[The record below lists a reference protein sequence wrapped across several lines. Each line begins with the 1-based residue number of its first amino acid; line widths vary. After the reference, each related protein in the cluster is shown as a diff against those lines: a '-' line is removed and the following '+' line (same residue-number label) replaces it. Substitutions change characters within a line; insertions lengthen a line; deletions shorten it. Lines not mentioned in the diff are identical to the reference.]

1 MRVAPRRLAFE
12 GLSSLA
18 GERLFCTYHRKK
30 GKQAVPAQRQNGTV
44 PRKKRLLTGL
54 RPTGKFHLGNYV
66 GTFEKDLE
74 LQNSGE
80 YECYFLIADYH
91 SLTTGYENARGI
103 GDDIREGVLDFLAV
117 GIDPNKSTLYLQSL
131 IPEVSELFLLFTM
144 LVSATRAQRIPTLKE
159 QIRDLKLESAS
170 LGLLN
175 YPVLQAADILMV
187 RGEVVPVGKDQMSH
201 IELTREVAR
210 RFNQLYSPVFPE
222 PEYLASR
229 FPVLPGT
236 DGKPK
241 MSKSIG
247 NTIMLSDD
255 VETVRKKVMSMY
267 TDPTRLRATD
277 PGHVKGNPVFVYHD
291 AFNPNVEEVHELKT
305 RYTKGKVGDVE
316 VKQKLV
322 AALNRFLDPI
332 RERPAEYERQP
343 GLLEDILAVGSSRAR
358 AEARDTL
365 QQAREAM
372 GLNYFSRAPK
382 TVD

>member
-1 MRVAPRRLAFE
+1 MNA
-12 GLSSLA
+12 S
-18 GERLFCTYHRKK
+18 
-30 GKQAVPAQRQNGTV
+30 RQNGTV
-44 PRKKRLLTGL
+44 PNQKRLLTGL

-74 LQNSGE
+74 LQSNPE
-80 YECYFLIADYH
+80 YECFFLIADYH
-91 SLTTGYENARGI
+91 SLTTGFETAGAI

-117 GIDPNKSTLYLQSL
+117 GIDPTKSTLYLQSL

-247 NTIMLSDD
+247 NTILLSDD
-255 VETVRKKVMSMY
+255 AETVRRKVMSMY

-291 AFNPNVEEVHELKT
+291 AFNPDHDEVADLKA
-305 RYTKGKVGDVE
+305 RYVKGTVGDVE

-322 AALNRFLDPI
+322 AALNTFLDPI
-332 RERPAEYERQP
+332 RERRAEYERQP
-343 GLLEDILAVGSSRAR
+343 NLLEDVLATGSRRAR
-358 AEARDTL
+358 GEARETL
-365 QQAREAM
+365 RLARDAM
-372 GLNYFSRAPK
+372 GLNYFSRARQA
-382 TVD
+382 VDQLGSPA

>member
-1 MRVAPRRLAFE
+1 MAE
-12 GLSSLA
+12 
-18 GERLFCTYHRKK
+18 
-30 GKQAVPAQRQNGTV
+30 QQRQNGRA
-44 PRKKRLLTGL
+44 PGKKRLLTGL

-80 YECYFLIADYH
+80 YECFFLIADYH
-91 SLTTGYENARGI
+91 TLTTGYESARTI
-103 GDDIREGVLDFLAV
+103 GDDIREGALDFLAV
-117 GIDPNKSTLYLQSL
+117 GIDPSKSTLYLQSL

-159 QIRDLKLESAS
+159 QVRDLQLESAS

-210 RFNQLYSPVFPE
+210 RFNQLYGPVFPE
-222 PEYLASR
+222 PEYLAAR

-255 VETVRKKVMSMY
+255 AETVRRKVMSMY

-277 PGHVKGNPVFVYHD
+277 PGHVKGNPVFTYHD
-291 AFNPNVEEVHELKT
+291 AFNPNHDEVHDLKT
-305 RYTKGKVGDVE
+305 RYTKGKVGDIE
-316 VKQKLV
+316 VKQRLV
-322 AALNRFLDPI
+322 AALNAFLDPI
-332 RERPAEYERQP
+332 RERRAEYERQP
-343 GLLEDILAVGSSRAR
+343 GLLEDILGEGSRRAR
-358 AEARDTL
+358 AEAIETL
-365 QQAREAM
+365 ELVREAM
-372 GLNYFSRAPK
+372 GLNYFARARAR
-382 TVD
+382 VGAAEARA

>member
-1 MRVAPRRLAFE
+1 M
-12 GLSSLA
+12 
-18 GERLFCTYHRKK
+18 
-30 GKQAVPAQRQNGTV
+30 QAQTKNGAV

-66 GTFEKDLE
+66 GTLEKDLE
-74 LQNSGE
+74 LQNSGL
-80 YECYFLIADYH
+80 YECFILIADYH
-91 SLTTGYENARGI
+91 SLTTGYETSNQI
-103 GDDIREGVLDFLAV
+103 GDDIREGLLDFLSV
-117 GIDPNKSTLYLQSL
+117 GLDPTRTTLYLQSL

-175 YPVLQAADILMV
+175 FPGLQASDILMV

-222 PEYLASR
+222 PEYLAGR

-236 DGKPK
+236 GGEPK
-241 MSKSIG
+241 MSKSLG

-255 VETVRKKVMSMY
+255 AETVRKKVMSMY

-291 AFNPNVEEVHELKT
+291 AFNPNVQEVADLKA
-305 RYTKGKVGDVE
+305 RYVKGRVGDVE

-322 AALNRFLDPI
+322 VALNAFLGPI
-332 RERPAEYERQP
+332 RERRAAYERQP
-343 GLLEDILAVGSSRAR
+343 GLLEDILAQGSRRAR
-358 AEARDTL
+358 AEARQTL
-365 QQAREAM
+365 ELARAAM
-372 GLNYFSRAPK
+372 GLNYFPRARERVLNAPLR
-382 TVD
+382 T

>member
-1 MRVAPRRLAFE
+1 MTTQR
-12 GLSSLA
+12 SN
-18 GERLFCTYHRKK
+18 
-30 GKQAVPAQRQNGTV
+30 GKVRAQ
-44 PRKKRLLTGL
+44 KRLLTGL
-54 RPTGKFHLGNYV
+54 RSTGKFHLGNYI

-80 YECYFLIADYH
+80 YECFFLVADLH
-91 SLTTGYENARGI
+91 SLTTGYENARAI
-103 GDDIREGVLDFLAV
+103 GDDVREGLLDFLAV
-117 GIDPNKSTLYLQSL
+117 GIDPHKSTLYLQSL
-131 IPEVSELFLLFTM
+131 IPEVSELFLLFNM
-144 LVSATRAQRIPTLKE
+144 LVSVTRAQRIPTLKE

-170 LGLLN
+170 LGLLT

-187 RGEVVPVGKDQMSH
+187 RGEVVPVGKDQSSH

-210 RFNQLYSPVFPE
+210 RFNMLYGEVFPE
-222 PEYLASR
+222 PAYIESR

-236 DGKPK
+236 DGQPK

-255 VETVRKKVMSMY
+255 AETVRKKVMSMY

-291 AFNPNVEEVHELKT
+291 AFNPNREEVQDLKS

-322 AALNRFLDPI
+322 AALNAFLDPV
-332 RERPAEYERQP
+332 RERRAEFERQP
-343 GLLEDILAVGSSRAR
+343 NLLEDIVAEGSRRAR
-358 AEARDTL
+358 LEARETL
-365 QQAREAM
+365 RLAREAM
-372 GLNYFSRAPK
+372 GLDYFARARKAVEEVVP
-382 TVD
+382 

>member
-1 MRVAPRRLAFE
+1 MN
-12 GLSSLA
+12 
-18 GERLFCTYHRKK
+18 
-30 GKQAVPAQRQNGTV
+30 AQRKNGQV

-66 GTFEKDLE
+66 GTLEKDVE
-74 LQNSGE
+74 LQNSGV
-80 YECYFLIADYH
+80 YECFIFIADLH
-91 SLTTGYENARGI
+91 SLTTGVENSNRI
-103 GDDIREGVLDFLAV
+103 GDDIREGLLDFLAV
-117 GIDPNKSTLYLQSL
+117 GLDPTKTTLYVQSL
-131 IPEVSELFLLFTM
+131 VPEVSELFLLFTM
-144 LVSATRAQRIPTLKE
+144 LVSVTRAQRIPTLKE
-159 QIRDLKLESAS
+159 QVRDLKLESAS

-201 IELTREVAR
+201 IELTREIAR
-210 RFNQLYSPVFPE
+210 RFNQLYGPVFPE

-236 DGKPK
+236 DGQAK

-255 VETVRKKVMSMY
+255 AETVRKKVMSMY

-291 AFNPNVEEVHELKT
+291 AFNDNLDEVKDLKA

-332 RERPAEYERQP
+332 RERRAEYERQP
-343 GLLEDILAVGSSRAR
+343 NVIEDILAEGGRRAR
-358 AEARDTL
+358 AEARETL
-365 QQAREAM
+365 SLAREAM
-372 GLNYFSRAPK
+372 GLNYFSRARRE
-382 TVD
+382 VEDSVAGRA

>member
-1 MRVAPRRLAFE
+1 MT
-12 GLSSLA
+12 
-18 GERLFCTYHRKK
+18 ER
-30 GKQAVPAQRQNGTV
+30 
-44 PRKKRLLTGL
+44 KRLLTGL

-80 YECYFLIADYH
+80 YECFFLIADFH
-91 SLTTGYENARGI
+91 SLTTSYETANRI
-103 GDDIREGVLDFLAV
+103 GDDIREGLLDFLAV
-117 GIDPNKSTLYLQSL
+117 GIDPNQSTLYLQSL

-201 IELTREVAR
+201 IELTREIAR
-210 RFNQLYSPVFPE
+210 RFNQLYAPVFPE
-222 PEYLASR
+222 PAYLEAR

-236 DGKPK
+236 DGSPK

-255 VETVRKKVMSMY
+255 TETVRKKVMAMY

-291 AFNPNVEEVHELKT
+291 AFNANLDEVRDLKA
-305 RYTKGKVGDVE
+305 RYTKGTVGDVE
-316 VKQKLV
+316 VKHKLV
-322 AALNRFLDPI
+322 AALNQFLDPI
-332 RERPAEYERQP
+332 RERRAEYERQP
-343 GLLEDILAVGSSRAR
+343 GRLEDILAEGSRRAR
-358 AEARDTL
+358 AEARETL
-365 QQAREAM
+365 ELARDAM
-372 GLNYFSRAPK
+372 GLNYFPKARELVDASLSHVGARA
-382 TVD
+382 

>member
-1 MRVAPRRLAFE
+1 MTE
-12 GLSSLA
+12 
-18 GERLFCTYHRKK
+18 
-30 GKQAVPAQRQNGTV
+30 QRTNGTI
-44 PRKKRLLTGL
+44 PTTRKRLLTGL
-54 RPTGKFHLGNYV
+54 RPTGKYHLGNYI

-80 YECYFLIADYH
+80 YACYFLIADYH
-91 SLTTGYENARGI
+91 ALTTGHETANQI
-103 GDDIREGVLDFLAV
+103 GDDIREGVLDFLGV
-117 GIDPNKSTLYLQSL
+117 GIDPNRSTLYVQSL

-159 QIRDLKLESAS
+159 QIRDLQLESAS

-210 RFNQLYSPVFPE
+210 RFNQLYAPVFPE

-241 MSKSIG
+241 MSKSLG
-247 NTIMLSDD
+247 NTILLSDD
-255 VETVRKKVMSMY
+255 ADTVRKKVMSMY

-291 AFNPNVEEVHELKT
+291 AFNDNHDEVRDLKA
-305 RYTKGKVGDVE
+305 RYTKGQVGDVE
-316 VKQKLV
+316 VKRKL
-322 AALNRFLDPI
+322 ADAINRFLDPI
-332 RERPAEYERQP
+332 RERRAEYQRQP
-343 GLLEDILAVGSSRAR
+343 DLLEDILAEGSRRAR
-358 AEARDTL
+358 AEARETL
-365 QQAREAM
+365 RLAREAM
-372 GLNYFSRAPK
+372 GMAYFPRARAR
-382 TVD
+382 VEAAFGAGAAVAR

>member
-1 MRVAPRRLAFE
+1 MATPRTN
-12 GLSSLA
+12 G
-18 GERLFCTYHRKK
+18 
-30 GKQAVPAQRQNGTV
+30 AVPKR
-44 PRKKRLLTGL
+44 KRLLTGL

-74 LQNSGE
+74 PPNSGE
-80 YECYFLIADYH
+80 YECFFLIADYH
-91 SLTTGYENARGI
+91 SLTTGYESANTI

-117 GIDPNKSTLYLQSL
+117 GIHPNKSTLYLQSL

-159 QIRDLKLESAS
+159 QVRDLKLESAS

-222 PEYLASR
+222 PEYLAGR

-236 DGKPK
+236 GGEPK
-241 MSKSIG
+241 MSKSLS

-255 VETVRKKVMSMY
+255 AETVRKKVMSMF

-291 AFNPNVEEVHELKT
+291 AFNDNIEEVRDLKA
-305 RYTKGKVGDVE
+305 RYTRGKVGDVE

-332 RERPAEYERQP
+332 RERRAEYERQP
-343 GLLEDILAVGSSRAR
+343 GLLEDILAEGSRRAR
-358 AEARDTL
+358 AEARESL
-365 QQAREAM
+365 RLAREAM
-372 GLNYFSRAPK
+372 GLNYFASARARVEA
-382 TVD
+382 VDGAKV

>member
-1 MRVAPRRLAFE
+1 MH
-12 GLSSLA
+12 
-18 GERLFCTYHRKK
+18 GESTN
-30 GKQAVPAQRQNGTV
+30 AVT

-74 LQNSGE
+74 LQNSAE
-80 YECYFLIADYH
+80 YECFFLIADYH
-91 SLTTGYENARGI
+91 TLTTGYESASSI
-103 GDDIREGVLDFLAV
+103 GEDIREGVLDFLAV

-144 LVSATRAQRIPTLKE
+144 LVSVPRAQRIPTLKE
-159 QIRDLKLESAS
+159 QVRDLKLESAS
-170 LGLLN
+170 LGLLT

-187 RGEVVPVGKDQMSH
+187 RGEVVPVGQDQMSH
-201 IELTREVAR
+201 IELTREIAR
-210 RFNQLYSPVFPE
+210 RFNQLYGSVFPE
-222 PEYLASR
+222 AEYVVAR

-255 VETVRKKVMSMY
+255 AETVRKKVMSMY

-291 AFNPNVEEVHELKT
+291 AFNPNTQEVHDLKT
-305 RYTKGKVGDVE
+305 RYAKGKVGDVE
-316 VKQKLV
+316 VKHKLV
-322 AALNRFLDPI
+322 AALNAFLDPI
-332 RERPAEYERQP
+332 RERRAEYERQP
-343 GLLEDILAVGSSRAR
+343 GLLEDILGDGSRRAR
-358 AEARDTL
+358 TEARQTL
-365 QQAREAM
+365 DLARAAM
-372 GLNYFSRAPK
+372 GLNYFPRARAR
-382 TVD
+382 VDSVATAG

>member
-1 MRVAPRRLAFE
+1 M
-12 GLSSLA
+12 
-18 GERLFCTYHRKK
+18 TMTT
-30 GKQAVPAQRQNGTV
+30 QRQNGTV
-44 PRKKRLLTGL
+44 PKRKRLLTGL

-80 YECYFLIADYH
+80 YECFFLIADLH
-91 SLTTGYENARGI
+91 SLTTGYEDARAI
-103 GDDIREGVLDFLAV
+103 GDDIREGLLDFLAV
-117 GIDPNKSTLYLQSL
+117 GIDPSRSTLYLQSL

-144 LVSATRAQRIPTLKE
+144 LVSAPRAQRIPTLKE
-159 QIRDLKLESAS
+159 QVRDLQLESAS

-201 IELTREVAR
+201 IELTREIAR
-210 RFNQLYSPVFPE
+210 RFNQLYGDVFPE
-222 PEYLASR
+222 PQGLTGR

-255 VETVRKKVMSMY
+255 AETVRKKVMSMY

-291 AFNPNVEEVHELKT
+291 AFNPNTEEVHDLKT

-322 AALNRFLDPI
+322 AALNTFLDPI
-332 RERPAEYERQP
+332 RERRAEYERQP
-343 GLLEDILAVGSSRAR
+343 GVLEDILAEGSRRAR
-358 AEARDTL
+358 AEARETL
-365 QQAREAM
+365 ELAREAM
-372 GLNYFSRAPK
+372 GLNYFPQARQQVEALGKP
-382 TVD
+382 

>member
-1 MRVAPRRLAFE
+1 MAE
-12 GLSSLA
+12 D
-18 GERLFCTYHRKK
+18 RKN
-30 GKQAVPAQRQNGTV
+30 GAVPTR
-44 PRKKRLLTGL
+44 KRLLTGL
-54 RPTGKFHLGNYV
+54 RPTGKYHLGNYV

-74 LQNSGE
+74 LQNSDQ
-80 YECYFLIADYH
+80 YDCFFLVADFH
-91 SLTTGYENARGI
+91 ALTTDQSSEHVHGI

-117 GIDPNKSTLYLQSL
+117 GIDPKRSTLYLQSL
-131 IPEVSELFLLFTM
+131 IPEVSELFMLFSM
-144 LVSATRAQRIPTLKE
+144 LVSKNRAERIPTLKE
-159 QIRDLKLESAS
+159 QVRDLQLDSAS

-210 RFNQLYSPVFPE
+210 RFNQLYGPVFPE
-222 PEYLASR
+222 PEYLAAR

-255 VETVRKKVMSMY
+255 AETVRRKVMSMY

-277 PGHVKGNPVFVYHD
+277 PGHVKGNPVFTYHD
-291 AFNPNVEEVHELKT
+291 AFNPNVDEVHDLKT

-322 AALNRFLDPI
+322 VALNAFLDPI
-332 RERPAEYERQP
+332 RERR
-343 GLLEDILAVGSSRAR
+343 
-358 AEARDTL
+358 
-365 QQAREAM
+365 
-372 GLNYFSRAPK
+372 
-382 TVD
+382 

>member
-1 MRVAPRRLAFE
+1 MDAERANGKTPARR
-12 GLSSLA
+12 
-18 GERLFCTYHRKK
+18 
-30 GKQAVPAQRQNGTV
+30 
-44 PRKKRLLTGL
+44 RLLTGL

-74 LQNSGE
+74 LQNGGE
-80 YECYFLIADYH
+80 YECFFLIADLH
-91 SLTTGYENARGI
+91 SLTTGYETARLI

-117 GIDPNKSTLYLQSL
+117 GIEPQTSTLYLQSL

-210 RFNQLYSPVFPE
+210 RFNQLYAPVFPE
-222 PEYLASR
+222 PAYLEAR

-241 MSKSIG
+241 MSKSVG

-255 VETVRKKVMSMY
+255 AETVRQKVMSMY

-291 AFNPNVEEVHELKT
+291 AFNDNIEEVRDLKA
-305 RYTKGKVGDVE
+305 RYTRGKVGDVE

-332 RERPAEYERQP
+332 RVRRAEYERQP
-343 GLLEDILAVGSSRAR
+343 GLLEDILAEGSQRAR
-358 AEARDTL
+358 AEARQTL
-365 QQAREAM
+365 GLAREAM
-372 GLNYFSRAPK
+372 GLNYFPRARRQVEATARGK
-382 TVD
+382 V

>member
-1 MRVAPRRLAFE
+1 MTTQRR
-12 GLSSLA
+12 
-18 GERLFCTYHRKK
+18 H
-30 GKQAVPAQRQNGTV
+30 NGAV

-54 RPTGKFHLGNYV
+54 RPTGKFHLGNFV

-74 LQNSGE
+74 LQNSAE
-80 YECYFLIADYH
+80 YECFFLIADLH
-91 SLTTGYENARGI
+91 SLTTGYENAHAI

-159 QIRDLKLESAS
+159 QVRDLKLESAS

-210 RFNQLYSPVFPE
+210 RFNQLYAPVFPE
-222 PEYLASR
+222 PEYLAAR

-255 VETVRKKVMSMY
+255 AETVRRKVMSMY

-277 PGHVKGNPVFVYHD
+277 PGHVKGNPVFTYHD
-291 AFNPNVEEVHELKT
+291 AFNPNHEEVRELKA
-305 RYTKGKVGDVE
+305 RYTKGTVGDVE

-322 AALNRFLDPI
+322 VALNAFLDPI
-332 RERPAEYERQP
+332 RERRAEYERQP
-343 GLLEDILAVGSSRAR
+343 GLLDDVLGEGSRRAR
-358 AEARDTL
+358 AEAIETL
-365 QQAREAM
+365 ELAREAM
-372 GLNYFSRAPK
+372 GLNYFPRARQRVHALEVK
-382 TVD
+382 A

>member
-1 MRVAPRRLAFE
+1 M
-12 GLSSLA
+12 
-18 GERLFCTYHRKK
+18 
-30 GKQAVPAQRQNGTV
+30 QAMQAQTKNGAV

-80 YECYFLIADYH
+80 YECFFLIADYH
-91 SLTTGYENARGI
+91 SLTTGYETASAI
-103 GDDIREGVLDFLAV
+103 GDDIREGVLDFLSV
-117 GIDPNKSTLYLQSL
+117 GLDPNKTTLYLQSL

-159 QIRDLKLESAS
+159 QLRDLKLDTAS

-201 IELTREVAR
+201 IELTREIAR
-210 RFNQLYSPVFPE
+210 RFNLLYRPVLPE
-222 PEYLASR
+222 PEYVVAR
-229 FPVLPGT
+229 FPVLPGI

-255 VETVRKKVMSMY
+255 ADTVRKKVMAMY

-277 PGHVKGNPVFVYHD
+277 PGNVKGNPVFVYHD
-291 AFNPNVEEVHELKT
+291 AFNTNAAEVQDLKA

-316 VKQKLV
+316 VKQKLEV
-322 AALNRFLDPI
+322 AI
-332 RERPAEYERQP
+332 
-343 GLLEDILAVGSSRAR
+343 
-358 AEARDTL
+358 
-365 QQAREAM
+365 
-372 GLNYFSRAPK
+372 
-382 TVD
+382 

>member
-1 MRVAPRRLAFE
+1 M
-12 GLSSLA
+12 S
-18 GERLFCTYHRKK
+18 
-30 GKQAVPAQRQNGTV
+30 AQRQNGTV
-44 PRKKRLLTGL
+44 PARKRLLTGL
-54 RPTGKFHLGNYV
+54 RPTGKFHVGNYV

-80 YECYFLIADYH
+80 YDCFFLIADLH
-91 SLTTGYENARGI
+91 TLTTGYENARAI
-103 GDDIREGVLDFLAV
+103 GADIREGLLDFLAV
-117 GIDPNKSTLYLQSL
+117 GIDPNRSTLYLQSL

-144 LVSATRAQRIPTLKE
+144 LVSVPRAQRIPTLKE
-159 QIRDLKLESAS
+159 QVRDLKLESAS

-201 IELTREVAR
+201 IELTREISR
-210 RFNQLYSPVFPE
+210 RFNQLYAEVFPE
-222 PEYLASR
+222 PEGLTGR

-255 VETVRKKVMSMY
+255 AETVRKKVMAMY

-291 AFNPNVEEVHELKT
+291 AFNPNHDEVQDLKA

-322 AALNRFLDPI
+322 TALNAFLDPI
-332 RERPAEYERQP
+332 RERRAEYERQP
-343 GLLEDILAVGSSRAR
+343 GVLEDILAEGSRKAR
-358 AEARDTL
+358 LEARETL
-365 QQAREAM
+365 ELAREAM
-372 GLNYFSRAPK
+372 GLNYFPRARQRVEALEP
-382 TVD
+382 